1 MQAPFAVTEAA
12 VALSSAGSTTYSTGA
27 NVGKEGAIVYAPVGQ
42 LGLSVVVSGFGAG
55 EVDIAVQTATSEA
68 DTDSEWVDTG
78 DRINGIGAN
87 GTYQIEIVNPIL
99 DKVRIAIEI
108 NSTATM
114 TLTPTW
120 VSDNKLELI

>member
-12 VALSSAGSTTYSTGA
+12 VALSSAGSTTYSTGT
-27 NVGKEGAIVYAPVGQ
+27 NVGLEGAIVYAPVGQ
-42 LGLSVVVSGFGAG
+42 LGLSVVVSGFSAG

-99 DKVRIAIEI
+99 DKVRLAIEI

-114 TLTPTW
+114 SLTPTW